1 MSPQG
6 EGSGSFAWRRLEHA
20 LPAPAAFYSALARS
34 SGMGSRMLRPT
45 WSSRDVTSTDADAAI
60 GAFLALPAAAILQAG
75 LSVYLTRHEVV
86 DSDLTREQ
94 PPSAR
99 TAKVA
104 STATAR

>member
-1 MSPQG
+1 
-6 EGSGSFAWRRLEHA
+6 
-20 LPAPAAFYSALARS
+20 
-34 SGMGSRMLRPT
+34 
-45 WSSRDVTSTDADAAI
+45 
-60 GAFLALPAAAILQAG
+60 
-75 LSVYLTRHEVV
+75 V

>member
-20 LPAPAAFYSALARS
+20 LPAPAAY
-34 SGMGSRMLRPT
+34 
-45 WSSRDVTSTDADAAI
+45 
-60 GAFLALPAAAILQAG
+60 ALPAAAILQAG
-75 LSVYLTRHEVV
+75 LSVSLTRHEVV

-104 STATAR
+104 STATSR